1 MCQVIRSA
9 HVKAD
14 NGHLYQRRWA
24 SALGVR
30 KCYKKRLKLKKIK
43 LKKYESVSAP
53 VLSAEK
59 GECVR
64 QEEEEEQGEE
74 KEGLH
79 VWEGAV
85 IC

>member
-1 MCQVIRSA
+1 MLEKEAKI
-9 HVKAD
+9 
-14 NGHLYQRRWA
+14 
-24 SALGVR
+24 
-30 KCYKKRLKLKKIK
+30 KKIK

-74 KEGLH
+74 EEGLH

>member
-1 MCQVIRSA
+1 MLEKEAKI
-9 HVKAD
+9 
-14 NGHLYQRRWA
+14 
-24 SALGVR
+24 
-30 KCYKKRLKLKKIK
+30 KKIK

-64 QEEEEEQGEE
+64 QEEEQGEE
-74 KEGLH
+74 EEGLH